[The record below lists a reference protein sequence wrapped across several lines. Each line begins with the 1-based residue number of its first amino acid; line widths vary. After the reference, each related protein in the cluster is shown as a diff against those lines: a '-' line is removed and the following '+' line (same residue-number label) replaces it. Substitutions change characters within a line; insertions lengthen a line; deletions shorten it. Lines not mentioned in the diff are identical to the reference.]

1 MVLADLED
9 GHVLEVLNQ
18 AAHVLDAGYC
28 TNDAGA
34 FVYAID
40 RTDAEVARSVGIDE
54 AIQILEQTSP
64 QHIKSPP

>member
-1 MVLADLED
+1 LED

-28 TNDAGA
+28 TNDGGA

-40 RTDAEVARSVGIDE
+40 RTDAGVARSVGIDE

-64 QHIKSPP
+64 PLLKSSP